1 VSDFKGYSICK
12 FLAIILS
19 ILIAGQIHFAFS
31 AQEETPEAKF
41 KAAKAEFA
49 NGNYEAAKSILT
61 GLTQAVEEN
70 EQNKV
75 FLGYTYLLLGASE
88 EMLKDDAAAAAHYQK
103 AKELLG
109 EREAAIE
116 GLSFSS
122 LNIYL
127 SVFAAPKARDEAAA
141 LNAQFEE
148 AKKKYF
154 AEDYEGAK
162 LALEQLVSTFAALEG
177 WDVLKGETY
186 LLLGATYEKLK
197 YKELAVK
204 YYCKAK
210 EILGVDKTIA
220 GLELKKLKY
229 YKEECRPVA
238 GQPGAKKGSFL
249 GKALGIILGVGI
261 LAGAIWYLF
270 FSPNA
275 PLKKKA
281 EKASGYTAI
290 TVKVDVTFKGL
301 NSKTYHEVYLDT
313 VNKLSEH
320 VEYSQAVPDPS
331 KCTDPNTDFCPQASV
346 SQSYSY
352 TVDTDGKSLDVL
364 LKYIDWEYYS
374 MGGSPICKILCV
386 NWTFSI
392 VSYKWESGK
401 SDPGS
406 PVVQGTDQLQMDT
419 STDCVAT
426 STYIHTCTTNAH
438 LTFKTPTA
446 GQQGQKV
453 YSVNQSTGR
462 TVRN

>member
-49 NGNYEAAKSILT
+49 NGNNEAAKAILT

-70 EQNKV
+70 EQTKV

-88 EMLKDDAAAAAHYQK
+88 EMLKEDAAASAHYQK

-109 EREAAIE
+109 EGEAAIE

-141 LNAQFEE
+141 LQAQFEE

-177 WDVLKGETY
+177 WDVLRGETY

-210 EILGVDKTIA
+210 EILGVGKTIA

-238 GQPGAKKGSFL
+238 GQQGARKGSFL
-249 GKALGIILGVGI
+249 GKALGIILAVG
-261 LAGAIWYLF
+261 LLGGAIWYLF

-275 PLKKKA
+275 PLKKKTTPPKGA
-281 EKASGYTAI
+281 YTSI

-301 NSKTYHEVYLDT
+301 NSKTYHTVDLDG
-313 VNKLSEH
+313 VQQLSEH
-320 VEYSQAVPDPS
+320 VIYSQPVANPGACS
-331 KCTDPNTDFCPQASV
+331 AENECPTATA
-346 SQSYSY
+346 SQSYSW

-374 MGGSPICKILCV
+374 CGLTCCKILCT
-386 NWTFSI
+386 NWSFSI

-406 PVVQGTDQLQMDT
+406 PSIEGTDQLQLDFVNDCIET
-419 STDCVAT
+419 STN
-426 STYIHTCTTNAH
+426 IHTCTTTAH
-438 LTFKTPTA
+438 LTFKAPAT
-446 GQQGQKV
+446 GQQSQKV
-453 YSVNQSTGR
+453 YSVSQSTGR